1 MRLFINRNNNF
12 SYKNSPCKP
21 IEASLVNQNESSIFD
36 FDDFRA
42 ISARES
48 SIFFYALRCLPHG
61 LTPKNITSIA
71 KELRGGKKRR
81 MFRGTRFACV
91 RKGGKH
97 RCQAS
102 PSSKSRMSP
111 TMASFCLHMSSTTSR
126 GDHIFGAGPPWRMF
140 TLMASISL
148 PTALRRYST
157 ISVR

>member
-1 MRLFINRNNNF
+1 MRLFINRNNNL

-71 KELRGGKKRR
+71 KELRGGKKKKNVYRHKIR
-81 MFRGTRFACV
+81 V
-91 RKGGKH
+91 RKERWKAQVSGK
-97 RCQAS
+97 
-102 PSSKSRMSP
+102 SKLEVADESHHGLILL
-111 TMASFCLHMSSTTSR
+111 AHVI
-126 GDHIFGAGPPWRMF
+126 DHLTR
-140 TLMASISL
+140 
-148 PTALRRYST
+148 
-157 ISVR
+157 

>member
-48 SIFFYALRCLPHG
+48 SIFLCLTLPPTRPHAEKYHLYCKG
-61 LTPKNITSIA
+61 A
-71 KELRGGKKRR
+71 ERGEKRR
-81 MFRGTRFACV
+81 MFTGTRFACV